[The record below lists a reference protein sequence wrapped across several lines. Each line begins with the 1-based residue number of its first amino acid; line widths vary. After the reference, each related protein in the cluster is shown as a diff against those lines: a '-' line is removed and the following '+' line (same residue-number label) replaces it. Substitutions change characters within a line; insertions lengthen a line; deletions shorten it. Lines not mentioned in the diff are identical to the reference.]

1 MFKHLIWYDENFKIN
16 WFCSLQNQKL
26 NLVLHDLPVRIKN
39 IQKAEHRTHF
49 LIKKW
54 MINREVQNLVY
65 DIKMIPNQSKHLIQK
80 YNIYL
85 ILDKIL
91 FRFPPNS
98 YLTLLIQIGNSDI
111 TLRSPSNVKTNPFP
125 MNFKWKELINVVFDK
140 EHLHAAA
147 NHIVFSI
154 SIHGQNNQIISN
166 GQLKINPCLFEKPEM
181 QNNRPFFIDIPNS
194 NSPLMIYTSIHLLP
208 YQN

>member
-80 YNIYL
+80 
-85 ILDKIL
+85 
-91 FRFPPNS
+91 S
-98 YLTLLIQIGNSDI
+98 V
-111 TLRSPSNVKTNPFP
+111 PSVCS
-125 MNFKWKELINVVFDK
+125 IAQ
-140 EHLHAAA
+140 HAALA
-147 NHIVFSI
+147 WCVQGPRFDLQHERDKSCYSLHTRPGSVW
-154 SIHGQNNQIISN
+154 GRRPGLPPWVACQPVE
-166 GQLKINPCLFEKPEM
+166 GQLQGSTRHCNKTWLGTWDYRKGG
-181 QNNRPFFIDIPNS
+181 
-194 NSPLMIYTSIHLLP
+194 
-208 YQN
+208 